1 METIIEQ
8 DSRMRD
14 FYNEYDPLDVTAS
27 DKKAFDRYYNSLDED
42 EKKMLESGL
51 NYYSIKFKNEGGL
64 IMPIIM
70 EFQFADGTSEVVR
83 IPAEIWRKNHEEVNK
98 VFYFE
103 KEVTDIVLDPFLET
117 ADTERNNN
125 YWPPR
130 QEPSR
135 FELFKRRSRGG
146 RDNPMQ
152 KARKEAEMSK
162 GEESGSGK

>member
-1 METIIEQ
+1 
-8 DSRMRD
+8 
-14 FYNEYDPLDVTAS
+14 
-27 DKKAFDRYYNSLDED
+27 
-42 EKKMLESGL
+42 
-51 NYYSIKFKNEGGL
+51 
-64 IMPIIM
+64 M
-70 EFQFADGTSEVVR
+70 EFKFTDGTSEVVR

-146 RDNPMQ
+146 RENPMQ
-152 KARKEAEMSK
+152 KAKKELEMSK
-162 GEESGSGK
+162 GGESGSGK